1 MFSNRDSISLPAETR
16 ELILH
21 VARQFVPLA
30 PDATLVPVSG
40 GFSGAGVWHITGSR
54 GDYALRQWP
63 ASGPEVERLRGLH
76 HLLRHVWQQGLHE
89 VAVPLVSRQ
98 RGSLAFEGGH
108 WWQLEPWM
116 PGIADFHAD
125 PNLERL
131 NSSMF
136 NLARW
141 HTTART
147 FIADSTATRWFQV
160 WTGPPVGLCE
170 RLAKLKAWQSS
181 LAQLAESKLRQTES
195 LSLQYPT
202 LEKILDLTLRL
213 VPRVIVQLE
222 PLVVQNVL
230 LQPCLRD
237 VWHDH
242 LLFQGNRVTGL
253 IDPGACRT
261 DHVASDLSRLLGS
274 LVEDDR
280 VAWRNALDHYQTLR
294 PLTLQD
300 WGLIQAYDQSNVV
313 MSGITW
319 LDWLVLIGRSF
330 PNPEVVEQRL
340 AMILQR
346 LTSLRAA

>member
-16 ELILH
+16 EPILH

-40 GFSGAGVWHITGSR
+40 GFSGAGVWHITESSS
-54 GDYALRQWP
+54 DYALRQWP
-63 ASGPEVERLRGLH
+63 VPGPEVERLRGLH
-76 HLLRHVWQQGLHE
+76 CLLKHVWEQGLHE
-89 VAVPLVSRQ
+89 VAVPLVSALQ
-98 RGSLAFEGGH
+98 GSLIYESGH
-108 WWQLEPWM
+108 WWQLESWM

-131 NSSMF
+131 KSAMF
-136 NLARW
+136 SLARW
-141 HTTART
+141 HAAART
-147 FIADSTATRWFQV
+147 FDANSTATRWFQV
-160 WTGPPVGLCE
+160 RTGPPVGLCE
-170 RLAKLKAWQSS
+170 RLAKLKAWQAG
-181 LAQLAESKLRQTES
+181 LAQVVESKMRQTAS

-202 LEKILDLTLRL
+202 LEKILELTRRL
-213 VPRVIVQLE
+213 IPGNIVLLE
-222 PLVVQNVL
+222 PLVVQSVP

-261 DHVASDLSRLLGS
+261 DHVAADLSRLLGS

-300 WGLIQAYDQSNVV
+300 WGLLQGYDQSNVV
-313 MSGITW
+313 LSGITW
-319 LDWLVLIGRSF
+319 LEWLVLNGRSF
-330 PNPEVVEQRL
+330 PNSGLVEQRL
-340 AMILQR
+340 AMILRR
-346 LTSLRAA
+346 LNSLRAV